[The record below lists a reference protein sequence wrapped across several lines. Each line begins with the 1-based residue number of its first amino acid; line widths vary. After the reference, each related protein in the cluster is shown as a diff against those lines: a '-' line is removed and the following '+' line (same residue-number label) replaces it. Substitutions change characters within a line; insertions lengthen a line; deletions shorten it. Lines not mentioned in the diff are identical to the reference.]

1 MEARIPIQN
10 LYYLLCYAWG
20 LPEQREWVKVD
31 ADSCPAVLDLLSRLL
46 TKGADVLLKR
56 GIAKEYRTHEEE
68 IAGIKG
74 KLELAQTIKRNRHRE
89 GKTICT
95 LDDLT
100 GDILLNQIVYT
111 TMYRLLGNKDV
122 DEAVRKDLRRTFLR
136 FPKVSIIDIT
146 RGTFKDVR
154 LNRNNRFYRLILNV
168 CEMLYAN
175 MLPEENRP
183 GEYRFLD
190 FTRDEKIMN
199 DIFESFLRNFY
210 HQECSQDYPIVKRT
224 KIYFQLKAINAED
237 EDLLPEMETDVTLDN
252 PKEGKR
258 IILDAKYYNEMFVS
272 RYGTSMK
279 LRREHISQIQSYIDN
294 QEDPER
300 PYTLQA
306 NGIMVYPMTNVHFT
320 EANYEYRH
328 HRLRFCAV
336 DLAQD
341 WHHIDHRLRQIIQF

>member
-111 TMYRLLGNKDV
+111 TMCRLLGNKYV

-146 RGTFKDVR
+146 RGSFKDVR

-168 CEMLYAN
+168 CEMLHAN

-210 HQECSQDYPIVKRT
+210 HQECSQEYPIVKRT
-224 KIYFQLKAINAED
+224 KIYFQLEALNAED

-294 QEDPER
+294 QEDPQR

-306 NGIMVYPMTNVHFT
+306 NGIMVYPKTDIDVTNKDYAFGDHI
-320 EANYEYRH
+320 
-328 HRLRFCAV
+328 LRFCTV
-336 DLAQD
+336 DLGQD
-341 WHHIDHRLRQIIQF
+341 WRQIDQRLRQIIQF